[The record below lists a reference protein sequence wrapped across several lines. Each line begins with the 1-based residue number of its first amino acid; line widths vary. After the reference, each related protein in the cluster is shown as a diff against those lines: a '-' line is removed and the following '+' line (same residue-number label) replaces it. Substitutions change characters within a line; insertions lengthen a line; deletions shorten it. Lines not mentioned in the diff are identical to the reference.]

1 MTHELPAALITRI
14 ADELAKGLLN
24 RSPGHCMRV
33 DDFARD
39 DARAV
44 ANELTRRSP
53 DADVH
58 VLSGDTVQHPAE
70 VRVDRAIELRNR
82 EARPLLLLVPAG
94 VGHAASSLDNSFEP
108 LPLVSLLQAVSE
120 RLEKELGATEIGSL
134 ITSVRRALGRARRA
148 ESWAR
153 FLGTVSTAPT
163 AGEVGRQLWQVG
175 LVPDLGAD
183 GIESRLQRNA
193 KAVAAIARPSR
204 PTASVMDRLINADV
218 SGGEF
223 RQRLQAFLELQE
235 AGRLADPVS
244 WTRMLGEHHPGKFT
258 FEQWPTAMTQASE
271 LTRIKITP
279 FLRSNGALDSSSR
292 LKLGEDGELYCDVT
306 IDHPGQVHVKWATEP
321 ANPADVDSWQA
332 EVLPPADLRSPD
344 TSPIARTKIAGDKR
358 KATLSV
364 NATEDDLV
372 TSTLFVVRLRAF
384 DADGNELQLDD
395 EAAAE
400 AESDQ
405 FEVRHTEFEPPPAA
419 RSGAASLPLAVLG
432 VAIDTGGAL
441 TEGTPVWDQSGQAFD
456 IRIGKRRVLI
466 RASRTI
472 RDLQHAMAATPGKP
486 MAFEARSPLGEPIPA
501 GEIHQ
506 RPLTLPPTLA
516 NHRSKLLAALCAR
529 PRNAVEIVDWNADVD
544 LSKQARD
551 YVQAYARALTAN
563 RDNPEARSALL
574 SVDTLSVSVTTAD
587 AEVTGLVL
595 LPTHPLRLAWLAAHD
610 RLLRGWAA
618 AVAEAGKSKQDRA
631 RRVDHDMAARL
642 SPANMPFIMAT
653 PDGKPLVYAEELT
666 HGAALYLPP
675 DVAEPQSAADTI
687 CRVLEIARASAE
699 QAVSAQSLTE
709 RFRSYRAAHPGTGAM
724 RALAV
729 NPGTGAMLAQ
739 ALRPLVLRQEASED
753 NEVLPDD
760 PQRLEI
766 IAYTGHRSYT
776 DPVGDLRQLQRAV
789 AAGEARRS
797 ATTHLAPP
805 LGLAVR
811 DLRQLDE
818 DREGHHLAVVQDLAR
833 SRVTAPEAGDGRRA
847 DATTAFQDLLTP
859 LVAERAADSP
869 ATWYVSPA
877 LKGRTEGLE
886 ADIINAHRAHQTAV
900 AAHLGLA
907 TDASALQISL
917 AAPDITW
924 LQSAHQRA
932 DWVITLDRG
941 IGPEIFE
948 EAAPDPAAPTPYL
961 LDYTPD
967 FLEGLG
973 KKLTVTTVHHDEVRR
988 VLAAALRSLD
998 LEQDQAS
1005 VSRVLN
1011 YLSLVSGRLALRLL
1025 RDTSLSV
1032 EAVSLAAVMAHL
1044 SGRGQLEGLIVV
1056 PVDAHTEIFGVH
1068 QRAGEAQARRCDL
1081 LLVQVTQ
1088 RSLRIEC
1095 VEVKGRRTAQLPL
1108 GLADSIVDQLEL
1120 TERLLQQQFFAT
1132 DPPRI
1137 DSALQRARL
1146 AGLLHYYADRSAR
1159 FGHITPAKL
1168 ADIHINIDRHEKLVS
1183 PTITKTGYVISIDGI
1198 GFPNK
1203 HRDVPIRVL
1212 TPKELGA
1219 AGFTTLPGTRGQQ
1232 AAHAAAPMR
1241 ATPISSASR
1250 VVPAPASG
1258 TAATTSN
1265 DPNAIHSPKASEGA
1279 SEVWN
1284 VALSPERA
1292 AQLPLSPD
1300 GALPTQAPVVPV
1312 PGGSTTSARV
1322 EEDHQGGT
1330 SRALPEEEAV
1340 HASSDRPVSVELG
1353 ADGGG
1358 TPVAWNVSTKGSP
1371 HAFILGIPG
1380 QGKSVTTRRI
1390 IREFARQAL
1399 PSLVLDFHGDMAAE
1413 PPVGAQVIDASA
1425 GLQFSPFELASLD
1438 PVSMKR
1444 TAWEVAEI
1452 IGYVCGLGDI
1462 QLRHVYNGLQRAYT
1476 AAQGVPIMAQFADAV
1491 EEVERETNGKN
1502 ARDRLLPLTDF
1513 GLFADKPTGTFVDS
1527 WRNGA
1532 VVDLSGLGLESVQL
1546 AGGAFILRKIYR
1558 EMFSWE
1564 QTGIMRLAIVLDEA
1578 HRLAKDV
1585 TLPKLMKEGRKYGV
1599 SLVVASQGMAD
1610 FHRDVIANA
1619 GTKIVFRTN
1628 FPDSKATANFL
1639 RGRDGQDLSQ
1649 QIEQLSVGS
1658 AYVSTPDHVNA
1669 RRVYMHR

>member
-1 MTHELPAALITRI
+1 M
-14 ADELAKGLLN
+14 
-24 RSPGHCMRV
+24 S
-33 DDFARD
+33 RD
-39 DARAV
+39 DALAV
-44 ANELTRRSP
+44 AEELIRRSL

-58 VLSGDTVQHPAE
+58 VLSEHTVQHPAE
-70 VRVDRAIELRNR
+70 VQVDRAIELRNR
-82 EARPLLLLVPAG
+82 KARPLLLLVPARA
-94 VGHAASSLDNSFEP
+94 GHAASSLDNSFEP
-108 LPLVSLLQAVSE
+108 VPLISLFQAVSE

-153 FLGTVSTAPT
+153 FLGTISTGPT
-163 AGEVGRQLWQVG
+163 QDEVGRQLWQVG
-175 LVPDLGAD
+175 LVPDLGSD
-183 GIESRLQRNA
+183 SIESRLQRNA

-204 PTASVMDRLINADV
+204 PTARVMDRLINADV
-218 SGGEF
+218 SGSEF

-244 WTRMLGEHHPGKFT
+244 WTRMIGEQHPGKFT
-258 FEQWPTAMTQASE
+258 FEQWPTVLTQASE
-271 LTRIKITP
+271 LTRIKVTP
-279 FLRSNGALDSSSR
+279 FLRANGTLDSTSK
-292 LKLGEDGELYCDVT
+292 LKLGEEGQLYCEVAT
-306 IDHPGQVHVKWATEP
+306 DHPGRVAVKWATEP
-321 ANPADVDSWQA
+321 VRTADVHTWQV
-332 EVLPPADLRSPD
+332 EVLPPADLRSAD
-344 TSPIARTKIAGDKR
+344 TSPIARTKVSGDKR
-358 KATLSV
+358 KATLSIS
-364 NATEDDLV
+364 ATEDDLA

-384 DADGNELQLDD
+384 DADGNELHLDD

-405 FEVRHTEFEPPPAA
+405 FVVRLKEFEPPPPAA

-432 VAIDTGGAL
+432 IAIDTGGDL

-456 IRIGKRRVLI
+456 IRIGKRRALI
-466 RASRTI
+466 RASRI
-472 RDLQHAMAATPGKP
+472 LRDLQRTMAADPSKP
-486 MAFEARSPLGEPIPA
+486 MAFDARSPLGEAIPA
-501 GEIHQ
+501 EEVHQ
-506 RPLTLPPTLA
+506 RPIMLPPALA
-516 NHRSKLLAALCAR
+516 DRRSKLLAALAT
-529 PRNAVEIVDWNADVD
+529 PRDAVEIVDWNDD
-544 LSKQARD
+544 GLRKQARD
-551 YVQAYARALTAN
+551 YVQAYDRALTSYI
-563 RDNPEARSALL
+563 DSPEVRSALL
-574 SVDTLSVSVTTAD
+574 SLDTLSVSVTTSD
-587 AEVTGLVL
+587 KEVTGLVL

-610 RLLRGWAA
+610 QLLRGWAA
-618 AVAEAGKSKQDRA
+618 AVTEAGKSKQDRA
-631 RRVDHDMAARL
+631 RQVDRDMAARL
-642 SPANMPFIMAT
+642 SPTNMPFIMVA
-653 PDGKPLVYAEELT
+653 PDDKPLVYAEELT

-675 DVAEPQSAADTI
+675 DVAEPQSDADTI
-687 CRVLEIARASAE
+687 CRALDITRASAE
-699 QAVSAQSLTE
+699 QVVSAQSLTE
-709 RFRSYRAAHPGTGAM
+709 RFRSYRIAHPGSGAM

-753 NEVLPDD
+753 SEVLPDD

-766 IAYTGHRSYT
+766 IAYTDHRSYT
-776 DPVGDLRQLQRAV
+776 DPVGDLRQLQRAI

-797 ATTHLAPP
+797 ATTHLAAP

-811 DLRQLDE
+811 DLSQLE
-818 DREGHHLAVVQDLAR
+818 ADREGHHLAIVQDLAR
-833 SRVTAPEAGDGRRA
+833 SRVTASEAGDGRRA
-847 DATTAFQDLLTP
+847 TATTAFQDLLTP
-859 LVAERAADSP
+859 LVAERTAGAPAA
-869 ATWYVSPA
+869 WYVSPA
-877 LKGRTEGLE
+877 LKAMMTGRLE
-886 ADIINAHRAHQTAV
+886 ADIVDAHRAHQAAV

-907 TDASALQISL
+907 PDTPTLQISL
-917 AAPDITW
+917 EASDMTR
-924 LQSAHQRA
+924 LRSAHDRA

-948 EAAPDPAAPTPYL
+948 EAAPDPTAPTPYL

-988 VLAAALRSLD
+988 VLSEALRSLD
-998 LEQDQAS
+998 LGQDEAS

-1011 YLSLVSGRLALRLL
+1011 HLSLVSGRLALRLL

-1044 SGRGQLEGLIVV
+1044 SARRQLEDLIVV
-1056 PVDAHTEIFGVH
+1056 PVDAHTEVFGVH
-1068 QRAGEAQARRCDL
+1068 QRAGEEQARRCDL

-1095 VEVKGRRTAQLPL
+1095 VEVKGRRAAQLPQS
-1108 GLADSIVDQLEL
+1108 LADSIVDQLEL

-1137 DSALQRARL
+1137 DAALQRARL
-1146 AGLLHYYADRSAR
+1146 ASLLHYYADRSAR

-1168 ADIHINIDRHEKLVS
+1168 ADIHRNIDRHEQSVS
-1183 PTITKTGYVISIDGI
+1183 PAITKTGYVIGADGS
-1198 GFPNK
+1198 GFPAR
-1203 HRDVPIRVL
+1203 HRDVLIRVL
-1212 TPKELGA
+1212 TPNDLGE
-1219 AGFTTLPGTRGQQ
+1219 AGFTTLPETRGQQ
-1232 AAHAAAPMR
+1232 AAHAAASADPA
-1241 ATPISSASR
+1241 ATPS
-1250 VVPAPASG
+1250 PA
-1258 TAATTSN
+1258 
-1265 DPNAIHSPKASEGA
+1265 ASEGTP
-1279 SEVWN
+1279 EVGT
-1284 VALSPERA
+1284 ATPSAERP
-1292 AQLPLSPD
+1292 AQPPLSPD
-1300 GALPTQAPVVPV
+1300 GASLAQASVAPV
-1312 PGGSTTSARV
+1312 PGGSATSARA
-1322 EEDHQGGT
+1322 EEDRQGGT
-1330 SRALPEEEAV
+1330 SSALPEEEAAT
-1340 HASSDRPVSVELG
+1340 ASSNHLISVELG
-1353 ADGGG
+1353 TDGGG
-1358 TPVAWNVSTKGSP
+1358 TPVVWNVSTKGSP

-1390 IREFARQAL
+1390 IRKFAEQAL
-1399 PSLVLDFHGDMAAE
+1399 PSLVLDFHGDMAAS
-1413 PPVGAQVIDASA
+1413 PPAGAQVIDASA

-1438 PVSMKR
+1438 PVSMKK

-1452 IGYVCGLGDI
+1452 ISYVCGLGEI
-1462 QLRHVYNGLQRAYT
+1462 QLRHVYDGLQRAYT
-1476 AAQGVPIMAQFADAV
+1476 AAQGVPTMAQFADAV
-1491 EEVERETNGKN
+1491 EESEREARGKN

-1513 GLFADKPTGTFVDS
+1513 GLFADNPAGTFVDS

-1532 VVDLSGLGLESVQL
+1532 VMDLSGLGLESVQL
-1546 AGGAFILRKIYR
+1546 AAGAFILRKIYR
-1558 EMFSWE
+1558 EMFAWE
-1564 QTGIMRLAIVLDEA
+1564 QAGVIRLAIVLDEA

-1599 SLVVASQGMAD
+1599 SVVVASQGMAD